1 VFDAAAPVLT
11 RWFKIMD
18 SAAPEE
24 ILDLITED
32 FAFSVVFSTGANG
45 AADFAGGRRELEG
58 YLEQRERGVRIH
70 VVLSAATAGNDEL
83 VLGEVR
89 RGSDFEATFVA
100 AARLDGAGRVR
111 HLMIGRSPAVHFR
124 TPTPAQPAPAPPAP
138 TPPAPILRLS
148 TAARRAGRA

>member
-1 VFDAAAPVLT
+1 VLA

-18 SAAPEE
+18 SDAPEE
-24 ILDLITED
+24 ILDLITEG

-58 YLEQRERGVRIH
+58 YLEQRERGVRTH

-83 VLGEVR
+83 VVGEVR
-89 RGSDFEATFVA
+89 RGSDFEATFAA

-111 HLMIGRSPAVHFR
+111 RLMIGRSPGVDFGS
-124 TPTPAQPAPAPPAP
+124 PAE
-138 TPPAPILRLS
+138 RHD
-148 TAARRAGRA
+148 